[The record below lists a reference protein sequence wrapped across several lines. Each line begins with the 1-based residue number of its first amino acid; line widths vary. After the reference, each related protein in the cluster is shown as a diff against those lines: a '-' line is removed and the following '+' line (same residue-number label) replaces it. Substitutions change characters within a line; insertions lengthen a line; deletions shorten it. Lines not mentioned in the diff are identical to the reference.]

1 MLNTFTPTRRGP
13 LAKVASVLL
22 MLALCAC
29 TSQQWYGAGQ
39 GWQKNECHKI
49 VDASERSR
57 CLKNADTNYDA
68 YQRQTED
75 AKSGAQK

>member
-1 MLNTFTPTRRGP
+1 MRKD
-13 LAKVASVLL
+13 LAQHRFKLIVKPASLL
-22 MLALCAC
+22 LALALSAC

-49 VDASERSR
+49 IDANERSR

-68 YQRQTED
+68 YQRQSDD
-75 AKSGAQK
+75 AKGSAAK

>member
-1 MLNTFTPTRRGP
+1 MRHDLVPRRCKLIVKP
-13 LAKVASVLL
+13 ACFLLAVALS
-22 MLALCAC
+22 AC

-49 VDASERSR
+49 IDANERSR

-68 YQRQTED
+68 YQRQADD
-75 AKSGAQK
+75 AKGSASK

>member
-1 MLNTFTPTRRGP
+1 MLNTITPTRFSP

-22 MLALCAC
+22 MLTLCAC

-49 VDASERSR
+49 VDANEQSR

-68 YQRQTED
+68 YQRQAED